1 MINYILAQSTSLLVR
16 IPVWAKT
23 NEAKIFVLGMGVA
36 LTVRIFRFMLRNFK
50 RMGRED
56 FS

>member
-1 MINYILAQSTSLLVR
+1 MSFFAFSTSLSVTL
-16 IPVWAKT
+16 PTWAVT
-23 NEAKIFVLGMGVA
+23 IEAKIFCMGMGAA